1 MHKFDFTEEMLQTRI
16 MENLKEKQE
25 SPEKLAHVK
34 TERTEKLKKE
44 IMTKVNGIK
53 VDEQREEL
61 NHLTA

>member
-1 MHKFDFTEEMLQTRI
+1 MLQTRI

-34 TERTEKLKKE
+34 LERTEKLKKE